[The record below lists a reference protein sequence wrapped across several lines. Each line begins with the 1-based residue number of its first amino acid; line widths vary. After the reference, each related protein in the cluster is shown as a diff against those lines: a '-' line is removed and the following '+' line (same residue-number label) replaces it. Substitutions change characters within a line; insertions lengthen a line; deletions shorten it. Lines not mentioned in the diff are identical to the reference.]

1 MVLYGSDQLIDLM
14 IRSQSL
20 NSKILDF
27 SRPCPKIL
35 AIATGLL
42 VVLKSSEVILTQV
55 KLKHATVKIS
65 LSTFQTTAEM
75 MVKIAYAL
83 VM

>member
-1 MVLYGSDQLIDLM
+1 MVLYGSDQLKDLM
-14 IRSQSL
+14 IRSQLL

-27 SRPCPKIL
+27 SRPFRKIL

-42 VVLKSSEVILTQV
+42 VVHKSSEVILTQV
-55 KLKHATVKIS
+55 NLKHASVKIS
-65 LSTFQTTAEM
+65 HSTFQTTVQM
-75 MVKIAYAL
+75 MVTIAYVQ